1 MGGRKLRDVELQQL
15 CVSPEIIRKIG
26 WEGHVECT
34 LSAEHTLRE
43 NMWTGGEEEVTGGW
57 RKLQS

>member
-1 MGGRKLRDVELQQL
+1 M
-15 CVSPEIIRKIG
+15 CASPEIIRKFG

-34 LSAEHTLRE
+34 LSEAHTLRVFVE
-43 NMWTGGEEEVTGGW
+43 GELWTGEGRKDRTGGW